1 MWLVVRALGLALIAI
16 ALGMLGFELISMSR
30 GNQFN
35 LIPIGQ
41 LWFNLNPG
49 SLNLFQAVTERY
61 VSVWLWD
68 NIFTP
73 MLLWKAPF
81 VFLVTGFF
89 LAELERIVRWFRKLA
104 KMQEV

>member
-1 MWLVVRALGLALIAI
+1 MWLVVRGIGLVLILI
-16 ALGMLGFELISMSR
+16 ALGMLGFELIGMSR

-41 LWFNLNPG
+41 LWFNLSPD

-61 VSVWLWD
+61 ISVWLWD
-68 NIFTP
+68 NIVTP
-73 MLLWKAPF
+73 MLHWKAAF
-81 VFLVTGFF
+81 VFLVIGFF
-89 LAELERIVRWFRKLA
+89 LAELERMVRWFRKLA